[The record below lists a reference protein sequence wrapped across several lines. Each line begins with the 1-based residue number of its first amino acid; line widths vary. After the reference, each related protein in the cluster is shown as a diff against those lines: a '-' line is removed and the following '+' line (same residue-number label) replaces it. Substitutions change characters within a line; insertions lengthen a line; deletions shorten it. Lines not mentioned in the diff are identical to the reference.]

1 MEENKDYQSSMEY
14 SYGGGNATVQAPV
27 KENVFLGAVGALAG
41 TLIGVICIVI
51 TGQLGYVSALCGVVM
66 GVCALR
72 GYQMLGK
79 TVSKKGIIITLIIM
93 IVMIYVSNWI
103 TYAIAVSDVYD
114 VDFFTAFQAT
124 PEIIRVGDVASAYY
138 KDLAMLYLFTA
149 LGAFSTIKKCFK

>member
-1 MEENKDYQSSMEY
+1 M
-14 SYGGGNATVQAPV
+14 
-27 KENVFLGAVGALAG
+27 
-41 TLIGVICIVI
+41 I
-51 TGQLGYVSALCGVVM
+51 T
-66 GVCALR
+66 
-72 GYQMLGK
+72 K
-79 TVSKKGIIITLIIM
+79 FIISKLFNFIFIRCKPKINISIFIITLIIM

-103 TYAIAVSDVYD
+103 TYAIAVADVYD

>member
-1 MEENKDYQSSMEY
+1 M
-14 SYGGGNATVQAPV
+14 
-27 KENVFLGAVGALAG
+27 
-41 TLIGVICIVI
+41 
-51 TGQLGYVSALCGVVM
+51 
-66 GVCALR
+66 R

-103 TYAIAVSDVYD
+103 TYAIAVADVYD